1 MFPLASLTSDLSDFH
16 IGNSHQISVDGE
28 FSCELLGDGDM
39 DQLSQEIERERW
51 VLIDCHFLV
60 VRGAFSSFFKE
71 KGLMIFFSLISVS
84 RWSNRK
90 KNILSLSELST
101 WRSRS
106 IYRNS

>member
-60 VRGAFSSFFKE
+60 VRGAISSLFKE
-71 KGLMIFFSLISVS
+71 KGLMILFH
-84 RWSNRK
+84 
-90 KNILSLSELST
+90 
-101 WRSRS
+101 
-106 IYRNS
+106 